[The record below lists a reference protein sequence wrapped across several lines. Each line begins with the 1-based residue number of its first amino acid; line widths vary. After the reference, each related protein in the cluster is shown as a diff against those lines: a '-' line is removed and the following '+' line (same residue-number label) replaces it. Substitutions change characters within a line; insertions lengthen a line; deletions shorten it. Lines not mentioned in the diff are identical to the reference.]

1 MTDKEEKLE
10 ILYHKLLL
18 TIDELLENNDPLMI
32 AGCMMSQSLSLYRTT
47 LSEEDYN
54 KILDGIIERRNQV
67 KTFTGRKLH

>member
-32 AGCMMSQSLSLYRTT
+32 AGCMMAQSLSLYRTT